1 MADDKLKNELAR
13 KSQEVSKLKQQ
24 NKQLASR
31 PKYRTKKKEENNSLG
46 DSMFLNFF
54 SFLKFG

>member
-1 MADDKLKNELAR
+1 MADDKLKNELER
-13 KSQEVSKLKQQ
+13 KNQEVSKLKLQ

-31 PKYRTKKKEENNSLG
+31 PKYKTKKKVEQNSLG
-46 DSMFLNFF
+46 DSIFLDFF

>member
-1 MADDKLKNELAR
+1 MQDDNLKHELER
-13 KSQEVSKLKQQ
+13 KSQEVFKLKQQ

-31 PKYRTKKKEENNSLG
+31 PKYKSKKKAEENSLG
-46 DSMFLNFF
+46 DSMFLDFF

>member
-1 MADDKLKNELAR
+1 MADDKLKHELAR

-31 PKYRTKKKEENNSLG
+31 PKYKSKKIEEFNSIG
-46 DSMFLNFF
+46 DSIFLDFF
-54 SFLKFG
+54 SFFKFG

>member
-1 MADDKLKNELAR
+1 MADDNLKNELAR
-13 KSQEVSKLKQQ
+13 KTQEVSKLKQQ

-31 PKYRTKKKEENNSLG
+31 PKYKSKKKVEENSLG
-46 DSMFLNFF
+46 DSMFLDFF

>member
-31 PKYRTKKKEENNSLG
+31 PRYKTKSKVDD
-46 DSMFLNFF
+46 DSSNHSFILDMF
-54 SFLKFG
+54 SFLRFG

>member
-13 KSQEVSKLKQQ
+13 KTQEVSKLKQQ

-31 PKYRTKKKEENNSLG
+31 PKYKKKKKAEENSLG
-46 DSMFLNFF
+46 DSMFLDFF

>member
-1 MADDKLKNELAR
+1 MRDDKLKNELER
-13 KSQEVSKLKQQ
+13 KNQEVSKLKQQ

-31 PKYRTKKKEENNSLG
+31 PKYKAKKKVEENSLG
-46 DSMFLNFF
+46 DSMFLDFF

>member
-1 MADDKLKNELAR
+1 VADDKLKNELAR
-13 KSQEVSKLKQQ
+13 KTQEVSKLKQQ

-31 PKYRTKKKEENNSLG
+31 PKYKSKKKVEENSLG
-46 DSMFLNFF
+46 DSMFLDFF